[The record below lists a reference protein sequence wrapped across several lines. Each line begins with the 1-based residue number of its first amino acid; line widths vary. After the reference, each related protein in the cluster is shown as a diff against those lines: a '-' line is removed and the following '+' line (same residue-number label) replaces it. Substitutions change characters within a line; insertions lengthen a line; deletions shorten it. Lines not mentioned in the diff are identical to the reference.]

1 MAIYHDTEDNL
12 DKLYINT
19 QKHKFG
25 YFISQA
31 ILESCSVFLHI
42 YFIEIH
48 TYIYIHNILN
58 TQQSQHT

>member
-25 YFISQA
+25 YFTSQA
-31 ILESCSVFLHI
+31 IL
-42 YFIEIH
+42 
-48 TYIYIHNILN
+48 
-58 TQQSQHT
+58 